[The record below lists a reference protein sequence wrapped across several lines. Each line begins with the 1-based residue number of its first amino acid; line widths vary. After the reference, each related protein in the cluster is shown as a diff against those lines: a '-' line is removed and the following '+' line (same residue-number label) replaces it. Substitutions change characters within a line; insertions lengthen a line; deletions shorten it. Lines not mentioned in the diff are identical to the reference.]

1 MITAFFAWLSLVAF
15 LVVYLAA
22 AYCLM
27 LVMTF
32 VINYVLNLIELHR
45 N

>member
-1 MITAFFAWLSLVAF
+1 MITAFFAWLSIAAF
-15 LVVYLAA
+15 LVVFLVA

-32 VINYVLNLIELHR
+32 VINYVLNLIELHK

>member
-1 MITAFFAWLSLVAF
+1 MITAFFAWLSIVAF
-15 LVVYLAA
+15 LTVFLVAT
-22 AYCLM
+22 YCLM

-45 N
+45 